1 MEIGSLASWVEGIS
15 ESLALIV
22 ALFLPIVTEKQ
33 NSKRA
38 QQKLQR
44 IGVRLVNQMVEEKQK
59 YPDQLIT
66 ETENY
71 KEFNQYITT
80 VSIINDDQQT
90 VTVLMEMNELLQGLD
105 RDTYTIEE
113 AKSKIK
119 ELEKE

>member
-44 IGVRLVNQMVEEKQK
+44 VGVRLANRMVEEKQK

-66 ETENY
+66 KTENY

-105 RDTYTIEE
+105 RDAYTIEE